1 MKKRFEVDVVQQRF
15 AVVRP
20 CERVLDD
27 IACRCVHAE
36 DANVRR
42 PGREPRE
49 RLCAVR
55 TIDLLGLSRLLRA
68 CSGLRARFPV
78 VGFGSLQKNR
88 ESGQVSEASHTQ
100 RELTCAGKR
109 ARGSVRRRVPPGM
122 GSGSL

>member
-20 CERVLDD
+20 RERVLDD
-27 IACRCVHAE
+27 ITCRCVHAE
-36 DANVRR
+36 DADVRR

-78 VGFGSLQKNR
+78 VGFGNLRKNR
-88 ESGQVSEASHTQ
+88 ESGQEVRPVTHTE
-100 RELTCAGKR
+100 RERERTYLCREEGE
-109 ARGSVRRRVPPGM
+109 G
-122 GSGSL
+122 